1 MPGSLSA
8 CLVPTAFPCY
18 PPDPE
23 TGPIEG
29 AAGKRKGIAMAEE
42 NAGAGQ
48 AGAVE
53 AEGPQL
59 RVLTQYTKDLS
70 FENPNSPRLLGGG
83 DAAPAIE
90 VQINV
95 NVQRLSESDYE
106 VVLAIKAEAK
116 LKEEIMFLVELEYA
130 GLFRLTGIPEEQ
142 LEAVLLIECPRQIFP
157 FARRIVADATRDGG
171 FPPLMVDPI
180 DFVGL
185 YQARKSQ
192 GDTQAARPN

>member
-1 MPGSLSA
+1 
-8 CLVPTAFPCY
+8 
-18 PPDPE
+18 
-23 TGPIEG
+23 
-29 AAGKRKGIAMAEE
+29 MAEE
-42 NAGAGQ
+42 NAEAGQ
-48 AGAVE
+48 AGAAE

-83 DAAPAIE
+83 DTPPAIE

-116 LKEEIMFLVELEYA
+116 LKEEVMFLAELEYA
-130 GLFRLTGIPEEQ
+130 GLFRLMGIPDDQ

-185 YQARKSQ
+185 YQARKAQ
-192 GDTQAARPN
+192 GEAQTARPN

>member
-1 MPGSLSA
+1 MADENKG
-8 CLVPTAFPCY
+8 TALA
-18 PPDPE
+18 DV
-23 TGPIEG
+23 
-29 AAGKRKGIAMAEE
+29 
-42 NAGAGQ
+42 GQ
-48 AGAVE
+48 

-59 RVLTQYTKDLS
+59 RVLTQYIKDLS
-70 FENPNSPRLLGGG
+70 FENPNSPRLLGGL
-83 DAAPAIE
+83 DTAPAIE

-95 NVQRLSESDYE
+95 NVQRMSESDYE

-116 LKEEIMFLVELEYA
+116 VKEEVMFLVELQYA
-130 GLFRLTGIPEEQ
+130 GLFRLTGIPADN

-185 YQARKSQ
+185 YQQRKSQ
-192 GDTQAARPN
+192 TQGVGEPDTSRPN